1 MKVAFVLFATSN
13 AVQMKTQ
20 DGEIVDIQGTK
31 IQINCSSDFFIVQGG
46 RGSRSYQD
54 LEGLAVDLFN
64 NDPTVISVMG
74 SNAFTRESWSEE
86 VRFQFDN
93 ISFNGS

>member
-1 MKVAFVLFATSN
+1 MEVLSTFKVPRYRSILVLT
-13 AVQMKTQ
+13 
-20 DGEIVDIQGTK
+20 
-31 IQINCSSDFFIVQGG
+31 FFIVQGG
-46 RGSRSYQD
+46 RGSRSYQN

-86 VRFQFDN
+86 VRFQLGFVLFN
-93 ISFNGS
+93 SF